1 MNEAAVALAIFLL
14 GIAFAAGAYA
24 ASARAAR
31 KQINGLGGRLNRVQE
46 HANRRIDRV
55 TLAMVHICPEAR
67 REELLKIL
75 LEETPSDK

>member
-1 MNEAAVALAIFLL
+1 MNDAYAALAIFLL
-14 GIAFAAGAYA
+14 GVAFTAGVYV

-31 KQINGLGGRLNRVQE
+31 KQINGLGGRVNRVQE

-55 TLAMVHICPEAR
+55 ALAMVHICPDAK

-75 LEETPSDK
+75 LEEKQGE